1 MKRMKRAKRVLPAL
15 LIVFIPAICS
25 GVTAPDLTSRVRIDG
40 RVTEYTP
47 DEWIL
52 DLTTDFRESDH
63 DSRWGANNDVWRI
76 ATTWDENYLYIAIEG
91 SFHDSALM
99 AFLEHAGG
107 GIPDLISAGTIR
119 RNIEFSSVLPNIVIQ
134 ANRASPDA
142 TVAVVSILDP
152 LRYLDPSEYTSQYFQ
167 PVRGP
172 GALEIALPWSQV
184 LPLAG
189 YIKLLACVTG
199 GGGTGSGDAAP
210 DPTQLLS
217 ANHQALAFLDNAIT
231 VPVDANLDG
240 QPDMGVMPRSVASF
254 EFTQTEHVAGDG
266 DVGLRLET
274 NSFAPDAGEVLRF
287 KVDAAGCDDPTT
299 VYVSGAVFSVSG
311 ERVRALFSDEARVF
325 QEGVEPQWDQWDGR
339 DDRGEIVRGGMFVV
353 LITGGAS
360 AGVVSSSAK
369 QSAAVIR

>member
-1 MKRMKRAKRVLPAL
+1 MKRAKRATRVLPAL

-25 GVTAPDLTSRVRIDG
+25 GATAPDLTSRIRIDG

-52 DLTTDFRESDH
+52 DPTTDFSESDH
-63 DSRWGANNDVWRI
+63 DSRWGAGNDVWRI
-76 ATTWDENYLYIAIEG
+76 ATTWDETYLYIAIEG

-107 GIPDLISAGTIR
+107 GIPDLISAGAIR
-119 RNIEFSSVLPNIVIQ
+119 RNIEFSSILPNNVIQ

-152 LRYLDPSEYTSQYFQ
+152 LRYLDPSEYNSRYFQ

-189 YIKLLACVTG
+189 YVKVLACVTG

-240 QPDMGVMPRSVASF
+240 QPDMGITPRSVASF
-254 EFTQTEHVAGDG
+254 EFTQSVPVAGDG
-266 DVGLRLET
+266 
-274 NSFAPDAGEVLRF
+274 
-287 KVDAAGCDDPTT
+287 
-299 VYVSGAVFSVSG
+299 
-311 ERVRALFSDEARVF
+311 
-325 QEGVEPQWDQWDGR
+325 
-339 DDRGEIVRGGMFVV
+339 
-353 LITGGAS
+353 
-360 AGVVSSSAK
+360 
-369 QSAAVIR
+369 